1 MKKAKNFI
9 RGLQNFMDSAKG
21 KTILNYLYSWGA
33 AVVILGTLFKLTH
46 IAGAN
51 LMLFVGMG
59 TEVLVFF
66 FSAFERP
73 YEVAEDEKKEEAVM
87 ANIPAGMGQPI
98 FINGPIMT
106 GGAAVAAGNANVADL
121 SAQPV
126 SLTDNE
132 EVHNVTPQIIT
143 SQITAPQV
151 VAQQT
156 VVTPSAAPQTVA
168 VQAEAPQTTTA
179 QPAAQAVPQQPAY
192 IGTPFTGAPVCSNLQ
207 APKIENIEEM
217 DKVTEEYIQQVSLLN
232 EALQRISNQTEALGK
247 NMQEMETL
255 GRNLTGM
262 NALYEVQLRSAGGQ
276 LDSIDKINEQ
286 TKKMAQQV
294 EDLNALY
301 ARMIEAMTTNMNRPQ
316 I

>member
-9 RGLQNFMDSAKG
+9 RAIQAFMDSARG

-51 LMLFVGMG
+51 IMLFVGMG

-66 FSAFERP
+66 FSGFERP
-73 YEVAEDEKKEEAVM
+73 YEVAEEEKREEA
-87 ANIPAGMGQPI
+87 AAMGQPVI
-98 FINGPIMT
+98 INGPIVA
-106 GGAAVAAGNANVADL
+106 GGVIPSVPQATTEEVQQPVADV
-121 SAQPV
+121 QPV
-126 SLTDNE
+126 IQN
-132 EVHNVTPQIIT
+132 TP
-143 SQITAPQV
+143 
-151 VAQQT
+151 
-156 VVTPSAAPQTVA
+156 VA
-168 VQAEAPQTTTA
+168 VGGG
-179 QPAAQAVPQQPAY
+179 VPYA
-192 IGTPFTGAPVCSNLQ
+192 CNMQ
-207 APKIENIEEM
+207 APNIENIDEM
-217 DKVTEEYIQQVSLLN
+217 DKVTEEYVEQVRALN
-232 EALQRISNQTEALGK
+232 EAIQRIAQQSEALGR

-276 LDSIDKINEQ
+276 LDSIDKVNEQ
-286 TKKMAQQV
+286 TKKMADQV
-294 EDLNALY
+294 EELNNLY

>member
-9 RGLQNFMDSAKG
+9 RAIQAFMDSARG

-66 FSAFERP
+66 FSGFERP
-73 YEVAEDEKKEEAVM
+73 YEVAEEEKREEA
-87 ANIPAGMGQPI
+87 AAMGQPVI
-98 FINGPIMT
+98 INGPIVA
-106 GGAAVAAGNANVADL
+106 GGTIPATPQAESSYTAGEVQTIAQNA
-121 SAQPV
+121 PV
-126 SLTDNE
+126 SIG
-132 EVHNVTPQIIT
+132 NVI
-143 SQITAPQV
+143 
-151 VAQQT
+151 
-156 VVTPSAAPQTVA
+156 
-168 VQAEAPQTTTA
+168 
-179 QPAAQAVPQQPAY
+179 PAGGS
-192 IGTPFTGAPVCSNLQ
+192 IQ
-207 APKIENIEEM
+207 APNVENINEM
-217 DKVTEEYIQQVSLLN
+217 DKATEEYVEQVRALN
-232 EALQRISNQTEALGK
+232 EAIQRISEQSETLGRY
-247 NMQEMETL
+247 MQEMETL

-276 LDSIDKINEQ
+276 LDSIDKVNEQ
-286 TKKMAQQV
+286 TKKMADQV
-294 EDLNALY
+294 EELNALY

>member
-9 RGLQNFMDSAKG
+9 RAIQAFMDSARG

-51 LMLFVGMG
+51 IMLFVGMG

-66 FSAFERP
+66 FSGFERP
-73 YEVAEDEKKEEAVM
+73 YEVAEEEKREEA
-87 ANIPAGMGQPI
+87 AAMGQPVI
-98 FINGPIMT
+98 INGPIVA
-106 GGAAVAAGNANVADL
+106 GGVIPSVPQATTEEVQQPVADV
-121 SAQPV
+121 QPV
-126 SLTDNE
+126 IQN
-132 EVHNVTPQIIT
+132 TP
-143 SQITAPQV
+143 
-151 VAQQT
+151 
-156 VVTPSAAPQTVA
+156 VA
-168 VQAEAPQTTTA
+168 VGGG
-179 QPAAQAVPQQPAY
+179 VPYA
-192 IGTPFTGAPVCSNLQ
+192 CNMQ
-207 APKIENIEEM
+207 APNIENIDEM
-217 DKVTEEYIQQVSLLN
+217 DKVTEEYVEQVRALN
-232 EALQRISNQTEALGK
+232 EAIQRIAKQSEALGR

-276 LDSIDKINEQ
+276 LDSIDKVNEQ
-286 TKKMAQQV
+286 TKKMADQV
-294 EDLNALY
+294 EELNNLY

>member
-9 RGLQNFMDSAKG
+9 RAIQAFMDSARG

-66 FSAFERP
+66 FSGFERP
-73 YEVAEDEKKEEAVM
+73 YEFAEEEKREEA
-87 ANIPAGMGQPI
+87 AAMGQPVI
-98 FINGPIMT
+98 INGPIVA
-106 GGAAVAAGNANVADL
+106 GGTIPATSQSEVTYTTADVQPVTQNTPVSIGNAIPACGNIPAPNV
-121 SAQPV
+121 
-126 SLTDNE
+126 
-132 EVHNVTPQIIT
+132 
-143 SQITAPQV
+143 
-151 VAQQT
+151 
-156 VVTPSAAPQTVA
+156 
-168 VQAEAPQTTTA
+168 
-179 QPAAQAVPQQPAY
+179 
-192 IGTPFTGAPVCSNLQ
+192 
-207 APKIENIEEM
+207 ENINEM
-217 DKVTEEYIQQVSLLN
+217 DKATEEYVEQVRALN
-232 EALQRISNQTEALGK
+232 EAIQRISEQSETLGRY
-247 NMQEMETL
+247 MHEMETL

-276 LDSIDKINEQ
+276 LDSIDKVNEQ
-286 TKKMAQQV
+286 TKKMADQV
-294 EDLNALY
+294 EELNALY

>member
-9 RGLQNFMDSAKG
+9 RAIQAFMDSARG

-66 FSAFERP
+66 FSGFERP
-73 YEVAEDEKKEEAVM
+73 YEVAEEEKREEAV
-87 ANIPAGMGQPI
+87 AMGQPVI
-98 FINGPIMT
+98 INGPIVA
-106 GGAAVAAGNANVADL
+106 GGTIPATSQSEATNTAADVQPITQNTPISIGNAIPACGNIPAPNV
-121 SAQPV
+121 
-126 SLTDNE
+126 
-132 EVHNVTPQIIT
+132 
-143 SQITAPQV
+143 
-151 VAQQT
+151 
-156 VVTPSAAPQTVA
+156 
-168 VQAEAPQTTTA
+168 
-179 QPAAQAVPQQPAY
+179 
-192 IGTPFTGAPVCSNLQ
+192 
-207 APKIENIEEM
+207 ENINEM
-217 DKVTEEYIQQVSLLN
+217 DKATEEYVEQVRALN
-232 EALQRISNQTEALGK
+232 EAIQRISEQSETLGRY
-247 NMQEMETL
+247 MHEMETL

-276 LDSIDKINEQ
+276 LDSIDKVNEQ
-286 TKKMAQQV
+286 TKKMADQV
-294 EDLNALY
+294 EELNALY